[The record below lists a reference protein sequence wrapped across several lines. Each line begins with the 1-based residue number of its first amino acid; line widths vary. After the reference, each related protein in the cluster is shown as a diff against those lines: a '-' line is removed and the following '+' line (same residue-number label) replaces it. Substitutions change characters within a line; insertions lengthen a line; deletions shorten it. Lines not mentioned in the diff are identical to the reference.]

1 MVDIDRLHNLF
12 LNEDKLVGRRE
23 GHTTLFAWQLIG
35 LAELNCYSWNKIHQ
49 PVWIPF
55 NKPTCNVLEI
65 IRTIGDVCHENAIDF
80 AKNSSHQFVIYN
92 TLFEFYRTGEDG
104 RYKDQYSLPP
114 CYSSNHLYW
123 FSSKED
129 NDALYQERDYC
140 EDGILRYTR
149 EAMCSQGGANFQLVT
164 F

>member
-12 LNEDKLVGRRE
+12 LNEDELVGRRE
-23 GHTTLFAWQLIG
+23 GHTTLFVWQLIG

-55 NKPTCNVLEI
+55 NKPICNVIEI
-65 IRTIGDVCHENAIDF
+65 FKMIGNICRENAIDF
-80 AKNSSHQFVIYN
+80 AKNSSYQFVIYN
-92 TLFEFYRTGEDG
+92 TLFEFYRIDKDS
-104 RYKDQYSLPP
+104 RYKDQFIPPYYSL
-114 CYSSNHLYW
+114 NHLYW

-140 EDGILRYTR
+140 EEGKLRYGT
-149 EAMCSQGGANFQLVT
+149 EAMISCFGV
-164 F
+164 

>member
-23 GHTTLFAWQLIG
+23 GHTTLFVWQLIG
-35 LAELNCYSWNKIHQ
+35 LAELNCYSWNKIRQ

-65 IRTIGDVCHENAIDF
+65 IRMIGNVCRENAIDF

-92 TLFEFYRTGEDG
+92 TLFEFYRIDED
-104 RYKDQYSLPP
+104 RHNQFIPPP
-114 CYSSNHLYW
+114 CYSYHYW

-140 EDGILRYTR
+140 EDGISRYTR
-149 EAMCSQGGANFQLVT
+149 ETMCSQGEANFQLVT